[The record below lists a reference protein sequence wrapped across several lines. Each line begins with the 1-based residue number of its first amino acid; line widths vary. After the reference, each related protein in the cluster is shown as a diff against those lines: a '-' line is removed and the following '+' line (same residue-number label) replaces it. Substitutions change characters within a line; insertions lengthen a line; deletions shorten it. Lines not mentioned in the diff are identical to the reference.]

1 MIVVAA
7 VGDCGSGAVGPD
19 PAAGAGVCSFSVAV
33 LVLVINSIY
42 WWSK

>member
-19 PAAGAGVCSFSVAV
+19 PAAGAVFALSLWQC
-33 LVLVINSIY
+33 
-42 WWSK
+42 WC